1 MRYIS
6 AALRR
11 QVIQRAANRCEY
23 CQLAQEGQAATFH
36 IDHVI
41 PVAEEGK
48 TTLENLALACVAC
61 SLHKSARLTAI
72 DPVSGEE
79 APIFNPRQQRWRDHF
94 EWDDVRV
101 MGLTAIGSAT
111 VVVLQINRP
120 VMLTIRAEEKL
131 LQRHP
136 PRE

>member
-6 AALRR
+6 APLRR

-41 PVAEEGK
+41 PIAEEGG
-48 TTLENLALACVAC
+48 TAFENLALACVAC

-72 DPVSGEE
+72 DPVSDEE
-79 APIFNPRQQRWRDHF
+79 AAIFNPRQQRWQDHF
-94 EWDDVRV
+94 AWDDVSV
-101 MGLTAIGSAT
+101 LGLTATGRAT
-111 VVVLQINRP
+111 IAALQMNRP
-120 VMLTIRAEEKL
+120 VILTIRAEEKL

-136 PRE
+136 PHT